1 MAVSKTRKT
10 DGKFKKATAAKAI
23 SARTQPRRDAEHS
36 RMNFRLAPRVKE
48 RVSRAAALCGQD
60 LTEFA
65 VTTLSEKAD
74 LVIERHDSLLLGND
88 EYAFFLAALGDNVV
102 PESSDRS
109 RAAAEKY
116 RQGTRKGVRYVF
128 AD

>member
-1 MAVSKTRKT
+1 MASQNLK
-10 DGKFKKATAAKAI
+10 
-23 SARTQPRRDAEHS
+23 RTSGSDSGEKRRQVHS
-36 RMNFRLAPRVKE
+36 RMNFRLSSEVKDRVA
-48 RVSRAAALCGQD
+48 RAAALAGQD

-74 LVIERHDSLLLGND
+74 AVLARHESLLLNQE
-88 EYAFFLAALGDNVV
+88 EYRFFLNALDDEMRE
-102 PESSDRS
+102 PSEKS

-116 RQGTRKGVRYVF
+116 RRGSRKGVRYIV